1 MFQMC
6 KRAEVWISGKVQFVG
21 YRYFI
26 KMHAHLVGV
35 RGCIENTSDKCVHAV
50 FEGTEK
56 QINKMLNI
64 CKVGSPLA
72 KVKDVKVVYSEPINV
87 KGFKIIG
94 IGLFGK

>member
-1 MFQMC
+1 MR
-6 KRAEVWISGKVQFVG
+6 KRAEVWISGKVQLVG

-26 KMHAHLVGV
+26 KMHAHML
-35 RGCIENTSDKCVHAV
+35 RLAGCIENTSDKRVHAV

-56 QINKMLNI
+56 QINKMLKI
-64 CKVGSPLA
+64 CKAGSPLSR
-72 KVKDVKVVYSEPINV
+72 VKAIKVVYSEPIDV